1 MKFEYVNVVGEGCEG
16 WINLFFGGWCVAL
29 IKEVE
34 LAEQIKAAIPEMSS
48 VSDEQHEPHDNT
60 CPACKGEG
68 FGPLGERPSM
78 PCGMCG
84 TTGKI

>member
-1 MKFEYVNVVGEGCEG
+1 MKFEYVDVVGEGCEG
-16 WINLFFGGWCVAL
+16 WINLFFGGYIIAM
-29 IKEVE
+29 IRNTD
-34 LAEQIKAAIPEMSS
+34 LAEQIKATTPKMTS
-48 VSDEQHEPHDNT
+48 VSDEQHEPHDDV

-68 FGPLGERPSM
+68 FGPVGGRSGM